1 LAYNATEQGL
11 HHSRNGDSPIRVV
24 ITGLGAVTPVGLTTE
39 ETWDALLAGKSGV
52 TRISAFDPSELR
64 AQIAGQVHDFEPTD
78 YMDRKEARKLDR
90 YIQFSVAAARQAA
103 SDADLHV
110 DGSEQDRMGVIIGT
124 GIGGISAILENVVIG
139 EEKGLRR
146 VSPFLI
152 PNMLPD
158 SASGKVAIELGLRGV
173 NHAVIS
179 ACATGTAAV
188 GEAFEVIRRGQADAM
203 FAGGAE
209 AAILPLIVAGFDNMG
224 ALSRNND
231 DPARACRPF
240 DLNRDGFVISEGGT
254 VLVLESEHHALA
266 RGARIYAEVIG
277 YGNSADAFNMVA
289 PHEDAVAAVNAV
301 RAALVTAAEY
311 GVQPEDVDY
320 INAHGTGTKLNDAT
334 ETLAIKKALGERAY
348 QVRVSGIK
356 GMTGHLLGAA
366 GALEAL
372 VCAKVIETGA
382 IPATVNLTDPDPECD
397 LDYTPRKVV
406 DANVHVALSNSFG
419 FGGHNACIAFRRYSG
434 RNGI

>member
-1 LAYNATEQGL
+1 MAYNATNIGL
-11 HHSRNGDSPIRVV
+11 HHSRNGDGPIRVV
-24 ITGLGAVTPVGLTTE
+24 ITGLGAVTPIGLTTE
-39 ETWDALLAGKSGV
+39 VTWDALLAGKSG
-52 TRISAFDPSELR
+52 TARISAFDPSDLR
-64 AQIAGQVHDFEPTD
+64 SQIAGEVHDFEPTL

-90 YIQFSVAAARQAA
+90 YIQFSIAAARQAA
-103 SDADLHV
+103 SDADMQV
-110 DGSEQDRMGVIIGT
+110 DEAGYDRIGVIIGT
-124 GIGGISAILENVVIG
+124 GIGGISAILENAVIG

-209 AAILPLIVAGFDNMG
+209 AAIVPLIVAGFDNMG
-224 ALSRNND
+224 ALSRSND
-231 DPARACRPF
+231 DPTHACRPF
-240 DLNRDGFVISEGGT
+240 DLNRDGFVISEGGA
-254 VLVLESEHHALA
+254 VVVLESEQHALA
-266 RGARIYAEVIG
+266 RGAKIYAEVIG

-289 PHEDAVAAVNAV
+289 PHEEAVAAVNAV
-301 RAALVTAAEY
+301 RAALGTAAEY
-311 GVQPEDVDY
+311 GVLPGEVDY

-348 QVRVSGIK
+348 QIHISSIK

-372 VCAKVIETGA
+372 VCAKVIETGV
-382 IPATVNLTDPDPECD
+382 IPATANLTDPDPECD
-397 LDYTPRKVV
+397 LDYTPQMIT
-406 DANVHVALSNSFG
+406 DAHVRVALSNSFG
-419 FGGHNACIAFRRYSG
+419 FGGHNACIAFRRYPG
-434 RNGI
+434 HNGT